1 MVFVAALLPL
11 SVAAFTWKDAL
22 GAVQQAATQQGAD
35 DSLAALSN
43 SDIAAGLKAALAQGT
58 KTAVANLGRS
68 DDFWSNAAA
77 RIPMPK
83 PVRKIES
90 LVRSAGLGGSIDQF
104 HLSLNRAAEQAVP
117 VAADVLAQSVQKLTL
132 EDVRGIITGPNR
144 RPCPATASDPERFLR
159 AFGTIAWHEILLAVA
174 TVVMGVMAWDQ
185 PNHFGFLTFAVLF
198 FARIS
203 AKLNLF
209 FGVANINTEFLPQP
223 LSHLPSHF
231 RRRPMNGFFP
241 LSVTALCFAA
251 GCWLERLLSATSP
264 GAEAGFAL
272 LTALT
277 LLALLEHWFM
287 VLPLPDQKLWRW
299 MIDAPAPKTTAPAHA
314 VLKETPHGF

>member
-1 MVFVAALLPL
+1 MFGWSQPIDPYGIIWRDLPGGTRTGKGAAMTGTP
-11 SVAAFTWKDAL
+11 W
-22 GAVQQAATQQGAD
+22 
-35 DSLAALSN
+35 LAAL
-43 SDIAAGLKAALAQGT
+43 AALFLWWFSTGVILWRVRRADNGGPDDHMWS
-58 KTAVANLGRS
+58 VLLGLPLLIAGALGFQHTLTDPS
-68 DDFWSNAAA
+68 VTGVHIAFLSALAIWGW
-77 RIPMPK
+77 
-83 PVRKIES
+83 IE
-90 LVRSAGLGGSIDQF
+90 LAF
-104 HLSLNRAAEQAVP
+104 LSGV
-117 VAADVLAQSVQKLTL
+117 
-132 EDVRGIITGPNR
+132 ITGPNR

-159 AFGTIAWHEILLAVA
+159 AFGTIAWHEILLAVV
-174 TVVMGVMAWDQ
+174 TVLMGMMAWDQ

-198 FARIS
+198 VARIS

-314 VLKETPHGF
+314 VLKETHHGL